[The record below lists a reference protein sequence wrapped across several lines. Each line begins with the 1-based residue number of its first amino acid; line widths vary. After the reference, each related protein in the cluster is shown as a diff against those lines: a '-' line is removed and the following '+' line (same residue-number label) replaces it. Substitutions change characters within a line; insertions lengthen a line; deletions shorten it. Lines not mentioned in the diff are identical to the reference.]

1 MSDKNLEDKNLGS
14 NELELKKDNIE
25 KRNEFIMDLNNK
37 NDHHL
42 DEMNKSRYDRD
53 GGGFLKV
60 FLGYAP
66 GVGKTYSMLNE
77 GNRRL
82 QRGEDIVIGY
92 IEDHGRKETKEQIK
106 DLPVVP
112 RKETMY
118 KGIKLEEMDL
128 EAIIERH
135 PQFVIVDELAHTN
148 VPGSK
153 NKKRYEDVLEL
164 LEHGI
169 GVLTTVNIQHIESL
183 NDIVEKVTN
192 VVVRETIPDK
202 IIQRANDLMIID
214 LPPESLINRLKE
226 GRVYR
231 SENVARSLDNFFKRG
246 NLTALREM
254 ALREAANEVDYD
266 LKNHKKNFE
275 VKEEIKINEKILVCI
290 SSNPKSSKLIRHAVR
305 TSRRYKCKCYVLIVD
320 CTHPLARKN
329 TPEDLK
335 TLERNK
341 ELAIHLGAQVVERS
355 GDSISKVVVDFA
367 QEKGIT
373 QLVLGHSKRSKLQK
387 FFRGSTINK
396 ILKDAENIEIR
407 IIPYT

>member
-1 MSDKNLEDKNLGS
+1 MNKVKDKDLDMEEDK
-14 NELELKKDNIE
+14 LKEI
-25 KRNEFIMDLNNK
+25 
-37 NDHHL
+37 
-42 DEMNKSRYDRD
+42 NKSRYDRENSA
-53 GGGFLKV
+53 FLKI

-92 IEDHGRKETKEQIK
+92 IEDHGRAETKEQIK
-106 DLPVVP
+106 DLPVIS
-112 RKETMY
+112 RKKTMY
-118 KGIKLEEMDL
+118 KGIELEEMDL
-128 EAIIERH
+128 EAIIERN

-148 VPGSK
+148 IPGSK

-169 GVLTTVNIQHIESL
+169 SVLTTVNIQHIESL
-183 NDIVEKVTN
+183 NDIVEKITD

-226 GRVYR
+226 GRVYK
-231 SENVARSLDNFFKRG
+231 SENISRSLDNFFKRG

-266 LKNHKKNFE
+266 LKNHKKHFE
-275 VKEEIKINEKILVCI
+275 IRDEIKINEKVLVCI

-305 TSRRYKCKCYVLIVD
+305 TARRYKCKCYVLIVD
-320 CTHPLARKN
+320 CTQPLARKD

-341 ELAIHLGAQVVERS
+341 ALAIHLGAQVVERS

-373 QLVLGHSKRSKLQK
+373 QLVLGHSKRTKLQT

-396 ILKDAENIEIR
+396 ILKEAENIEIR